1 MVSDRRIKALT
12 SEIIS
17 ELFSYLIWK
26 IPMLLKIGASS
37 GNEVVRA
44 S

>member
-12 SEIIS
+12 SKIS

-26 IPMLLKIGASS
+26 ILTLLKIGASS